1 MRATTSRKLDSGKK
15 WIIPLVIFIG
25 SILFEYF
32 LGNKIFFHSY
42 DSIKGVQEFLNDEIG
57 LSIFDNYYNTSEEN
71 QIDPSPENKTNEND
85 VFLEFLD
92 EEKKDDKKIDIDK
105 FVKDVDGK
113 ILFSEIMHYFNTN
126 TFFIMLCAIIYNFAN
141 VYKVFILTNCIFIAN
156 FISSTLC
163 FIFHSPR
170 PYYTYFSIKPVIMF
184 NEWGSPNTQTV
195 VLIAFALTFYEIIL
209 KNKKLGNSKAGKIIV
224 LVIIALIVLFDIF
237 LLFASGNISYNQII
251 FSVCIGIVTY
261 QIIFL
266 LFKADVNNSKQLFN
280 FLKFKAKYYIFINVI
295 LLSFQYI
302 LHAFVID
309 KLDED
314 YFTENIDEQQGRLF
328 YSKFLN
334 DNFNYR
340 RHFYLNKGNF
350 CNVICFGM
358 NLVAF
363 LTLKLELFWTYK
375 GDYEAWSSCN
385 FERPPEG
392 NQLLDISAD
401 DFFIRDATQWNHT
414 GTFKTT
420 IRLIVII
427 IFCLCCLVPSVLI
440 YYLIDS
446 SETNG
451 YIFIYGIP
459 IFLLVFG
466 MFYFFKVIFRCL
478 KLAKKR

>member
-224 LVIIALIVLFDIF
+224 LIIIVLIVLFDIF

-251 FSVCIGIVTY
+251 FSV
-261 QIIFL
+261 
-266 LFKADVNNSKQLFN
+266 
-280 FLKFKAKYYIFINVI
+280 
-295 LLSFQYI
+295 
-302 LHAFVID
+302 
-309 KLDED
+309 
-314 YFTENIDEQQGRLF
+314 
-328 YSKFLN
+328 
-334 DNFNYR
+334 
-340 RHFYLNKGNF
+340 
-350 CNVICFGM
+350 
-358 NLVAF
+358 
-363 LTLKLELFWTYK
+363 
-375 GDYEAWSSCN
+375 
-385 FERPPEG
+385 
-392 NQLLDISAD
+392 
-401 DFFIRDATQWNHT
+401 
-414 GTFKTT
+414 
-420 IRLIVII
+420 
-427 IFCLCCLVPSVLI
+427 
-440 YYLIDS
+440 
-446 SETNG
+446 
-451 YIFIYGIP
+451 
-459 IFLLVFG
+459 
-466 MFYFFKVIFRCL
+466 
-478 KLAKKR
+478 

>member
-1 MRATTSRKLDSGKK
+1 
-15 WIIPLVIFIG
+15 
-25 SILFEYF
+25 
-32 LGNKIFFHSY
+32 
-42 DSIKGVQEFLNDEIG
+42 
-57 LSIFDNYYNTSEEN
+57 
-71 QIDPSPENKTNEND
+71 
-85 VFLEFLD
+85 
-92 EEKKDDKKIDIDK
+92 
-105 FVKDVDGK
+105 
-113 ILFSEIMHYFNTN
+113 
-126 TFFIMLCAIIYNFAN
+126 
-141 VYKVFILTNCIFIAN
+141 
-156 FISSTLC
+156 
-163 FIFHSPR
+163 
-170 PYYTYFSIKPVIMF
+170 MF

-224 LVIIALIVLFDIF
+224 LIIIVLIVLFDIF

-420 IRLIVII
+420 IRLIVMI

>member
-224 LVIIALIVLFDIF
+224 LIIIVLIVLFDIF

-420 IRLIVII
+420 IRLIVMI